1 VDLIDVYSS
10 QVIPKCC
17 CYYTFANQGDK
28 KAVVGSDAIDPFKE
42 LETTVRNEI
51 TNWTINVFKVNREV
65 YDGDEALCKV
75 LEHAIWVRT
84 DVFLLDHSFLC
95 SNGLPSSCLL
105 SIHFQYEAD
114 KMLLSIDNIKSTLQ
128 SQVTWL
134 TGAEKEMILI
144 ITDSLLQRYYR
155 ELNSINQVIDY
166 VSKQILNAN
175 PLEPLLLVS
184 PDSKPISKENAL
196 KELYQEVSSSKA
208 FIQLKKKTPAM
219 HNASASVVSRPSTGE
234 GRRSRPASRP
244 QSAINFNRPLSSTG
258 MLIMKAASEAQGKA
272 PSRTSSGR
280 RLEAPAVS
288 SNTSSANN
296 PSYVYNN
303 STSAYTDAN
312 NNLAIPNDDSF
323 IDDLSEAALG
333 NGKQQLTDSSN
344 GSPKKASLINN
355 IGSKRS
361 SNASDIT
368 TSRGTIYS
376 GDKSKRKQSVVSH
389 KDHTVSMEEMARRKA
404 HAIYVAKRTAFMAS
418 LDTRRNEREKEF
430 KRMGMNAAVAKLAA
444 FNDLHL
450 QDDQDLEDF
459 DMIHKPKTKKK
470 MTK

>member
-1 VDLIDVYSS
+1 MLFYST
-10 QVIPKCC
+10 IGI
-17 CYYTFANQGDK
+17 QGDK
-28 KAVVGSDAIDPFKE
+28 KAVGGSDAIDPFKE

-84 DVFLLDHSFLC
+84 DVFLFGHSFVC
-95 SNGLPSSCLL
+95 SNNLPSSCLL

-134 TGAEKEMILI
+134 TGTEKEMILI

-196 KELYQEVSSSKA
+196 KELYQEISSSKA
-208 FIQLKKKTPAM
+208 FIQLKKKTPAI

-234 GRRSRPASRP
+234 GHRSRPASRP

-258 MLIMKAASEAQGKA
+258 MLMMKAANEAQGKA

-288 SNTSSANN
+288 SSTSSANN
-296 PSYVYNN
+296 PSYVYN

-312 NNLAIPNDDSF
+312 NNLAIPNDDSV
-323 IDDLSEAALG
+323 IDDFSEAALG
-333 NGKQQLTDSSN
+333 NGKQQFPDSSIA
-344 GSPKKASLINN
+344 SPKKASSINN

-361 SNASDIT
+361 SNAGDIT

-376 GDKSKRKQSVVSH
+376 GDKSKRKQSVMGH
-389 KDHTVSMEEMARRKA
+389 KEHTVSIEEMARRKA
-404 HAIYVAKRTAFMAS
+404 HAIYVAKRTAFIAS

-430 KRMGMNAAVAKLAA
+430 KRMGMTASVAKLAA

-459 DMIHKPKTKKK
+459 DMIHKPKAKKNFHK
-470 MTK
+470 LTN